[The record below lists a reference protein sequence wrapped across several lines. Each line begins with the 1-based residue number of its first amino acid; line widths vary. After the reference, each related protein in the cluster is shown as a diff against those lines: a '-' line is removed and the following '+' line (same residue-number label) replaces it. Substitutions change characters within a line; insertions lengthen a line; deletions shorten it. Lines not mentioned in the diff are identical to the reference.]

1 MRLILLMM
9 SAGWVLLGQAPSG
22 GAAIEGA
29 VKDSSGLVVAGARL
43 TFTNLDTGDKSTL
56 ESNRDGYFTTPPVQ
70 IGKYRVRCEAAG
82 MKAWEQEV
90 TLETG
95 QTVAIAPVLSPGA
108 VSQTVMVTEEIPQIT
123 TTEPT
128 DATTLDS
135 QRIKELP
142 INGRDLNTL
151 LSEVTPGVEQV
162 IDVNGGVR
170 SGGLMVY
177 STTYTQDGASANNR
191 EFGGST
197 GLQGLESI
205 GEVRV
210 ETSTGNAK
218 SSTPTSVM
226 ITTRSGTN
234 RIHFSLYETIR
245 NNAWGVARHRED
257 VNPNGAP
264 FQLPKLIRNEY
275 GGFIGAPVMLPTFGI
290 NGRKIYDGHNRTFFM
305 VARDSTAL
313 RQGVTKSY
321 SVPTQAM
328 RNGDFSGLETS
339 TALPIT
345 IYDPLTGQSQTQ
357 NNRVIIVRQPFPN
370 NVIPLNRESPLAK
383 YVYGITPL
391 PTDITEPNITS
402 NLKYSFPTNG
412 LGSLNDNPITIRVDH
427 RIGDNDHLYGKTNWG
442 TRTAYFQGTGGS
454 TGVPT
459 SNLAA
464 NVTYLPMQ
472 SWAAGINETHSFGSG
487 LFVETVINRTW
498 QTTKTIDGP
507 PNQQQD
513 WASTL
518 GLPNPYG
525 QVGWPS
531 ILNVG
536 TNFTQYVEG
545 DNRRALGS
553 TITNSQ
559 QNWSLVRGTHN
570 IQFGGAWHDEVQR
583 LEPDQGNISGTA
595 NFNSMATA
603 LESSTL
609 GSTTSPSAVPN
620 TGFDAANFFLGYAA
634 NYNVYLSRG
643 VMKVDEKNYSLY
655 LQDNYKASDR
665 LTLTPGLR
673 WDINPAFNDEHH
685 LINSFDTQN
694 HAIILPEPMSYYY
707 RIGATTPQVVS
718 SFEKVNVT
726 FETAQQ
732 AGRPT
737 NLFSHNYFDFG
748 PRMGAAY
755 RVWDGRRQFVIR
767 GGYGMYISLLPMR
780 TLLAQFSSMAPF
792 KANFSYN
799 PNSAAQS
806 PDGISNWLLRNAP
819 VYIAGVSSTNSVD
832 VASPNSLGI
841 GQSIVALSP
850 DQPNAKI
857 HEWNVEIE
865 KEIGHGMVVRLR
877 YDGRHAWNLDQL
889 SNINP
894 QASDYIWYTET
905 HNTTPTGSYSSVLR
919 RPYDQNAY
927 TDIKF
932 LAKTGMSNSE
942 MGAVEVARRFN
953 HGLQFQFFY
962 TLTNAYRLAGNSFR
976 DSPGAVPSQFL
987 PGTVPTSF
995 DGLNRFLSYARDTG
1009 VPKHRVR
1016 WNWIYDLPFGHGRA
1030 LATSAPKWLNA
1041 AIGGWTLSGSGTIV
1055 SSWFALDSSENT
1067 NFAANSDST
1076 YWWYNGNAQVYG
1088 KKYEITDC
1096 TATPATARTI
1106 ADARCYA
1113 GYLYWNGYISQ
1124 KYIDSYNAYGIPNG
1138 IFGLPSNYK
1147 PAAAPVNPWPVGGK
1161 TTDANAANYDT
1172 NYVNITL
1179 NNNSVV
1185 RVRYDTGLAPLRNQ
1199 YLLGPINWNVDSS
1212 LRKVFQLTENARL
1225 QVAFD
1230 VFNVFNLQ
1238 GTNPPGANGISSLQ
1252 TSFSGFGF
1260 QPRQAQGSFRLQW

>member
-1 MRLILLMM
+1 MKALFMLFALAACVMAQ
-9 SAGWVLLGQAPSG
+9 SSSG
-22 GAAIEGA
+22 GATVQGT
-29 VKDSSGLVVAGARL
+29 VKDATGLVLPSAHVTVA
-43 TFTNLDTGDKSTL
+43 NLETGDKTTL
-56 ESNRDGYFTTPPVQ
+56 DVNSDGYFTTPPMQ
-70 IGKYRVRCEAAG
+70 IGRYRVRCEATG

-90 TLETG
+90 LLETG
-95 QTVAIAPVLSPGA
+95 RTVEVTPVLSPGA
-108 VSQTVMVTEEIPQIT
+108 VNQTVQVTEEIPQIT
-123 TTEPT
+123 TTEAT

-151 LSEVTPGVEQV
+151 LAEVTPGLEQI

-177 STTYTQDGASANNR
+177 ATQYTQDGASANNR

-218 SSTPTSVM
+218 SASPTSV
-226 ITTRSGTN
+226 IVTTRSGTN
-234 RIHFSLYETIR
+234 KIHFSLYETIR

-275 GGFIGAPVMLPTFGI
+275 GGYIGGPVVLP
-290 NGRKIYDGHNRTFFM
+290 KIYNGHNRTFFM
-305 VARDSTAL
+305 VARDMTAL

-328 RNGDFSGLETS
+328 RNGDFSGLETN
-339 TALPIT
+339 TGLPIVL
-345 IYDPLTGQSQTQ
+345 YDPLTGAAVTQ
-357 NNRVIIVRQPFPN
+357 NNRPITQRQPFPN
-370 NVIPLNRESPLAK
+370 NIIPANRESPLAK
-383 YVYGITPL
+383 YIYGITPL
-391 PTDITEPNITS
+391 PSDITEPNITS
-402 NLKYSFPTNG
+402 NLKYAFATTGYGNM
-412 LGSLNDNPITIRVDH
+412 NDNPTTIRVDH
-427 RIGDNDHLYGKTNWG
+427 RLAANDHLYVKGNWG
-442 TRTAYFQGTGGS
+442 TRTAYYQGTGS
-454 TGVPT
+454 TTGVPT

-464 NVTYLPMQ
+464 NVTYLPMR
-472 SWAAGINETHSFGSG
+472 SWAAGINETHTFESG
-487 LFVETVINRTW
+487 FFVETVINRTW
-498 QTTKTIDGP
+498 QTTQTLDGP
-507 PNQQQD
+507 LDQQQN

-525 QVGWPS
+525 QIGWPS

-553 TITNSQ
+553 TISNIQ
-559 QNWSLVRGTHN
+559 QNYTLVKGTHA
-570 IQFGGAWHDEVQR
+570 IQFGGGYHDEVQR

-595 NFNSMATA
+595 NFNSLATA
-603 LESSTL
+603 LESSTT

-643 VMKVDEKNYSLY
+643 VMKVAEKTYAFY
-655 LQDNYKASDR
+655 LQDNYKVNSR

-685 LINSFDTQN
+685 LVNSFDVQN
-694 HAIILPEPMSYYY
+694 HAIVLAEPMGYYY
-707 RIGATTPQVVS
+707 GIGATTPQVVA
-718 SFEKVNVT
+718 SFQKVNVT
-726 FETAQQ
+726 FEGAAQ
-732 AGRPT
+732 AGRLPQ
-737 NLFSHNYFDFG
+737 LFSSNDFDFG

-755 RVWDGRRQFVIR
+755 RVGDGRKQFVVR
-767 GGYGMYISLLPMR
+767 GGYGLYISPLPMR

-792 KANFSYN
+792 KATFSYN
-799 PNSAAQS
+799 PNSASQS

-819 VYIAGVSSTNSVD
+819 EYIAGVSSANSVD
-832 VASPNSLGI
+832 VTNPNTLGI
-841 GQSIVALSP
+841 GQSIVAMASNLPS
-850 DQPNAKI
+850 AKVY
-857 HEWNVEIE
+857 EWNVEIE
-865 KEIGHGMVVRLR
+865 KEITPSTVVRVR
-877 YDGRHAWNLDQL
+877 YLGRHGSNLDQL
-889 SNINP
+889 NNINP

-905 HNTTPTGSYSSVLR
+905 HNATPTGSYSSVLR

-932 LAKTGMSNSE
+932 LSKTGMSNAE
-942 MGAVEVARRFN
+942 MGAVEVSRRFN
-953 HGLQFQFFY
+953 HGLQFQLFY

-976 DSPGAVPSQFL
+976 DSPGGVPSQFL
-987 PGTVPTSF
+987 PGTVPTDSNA
-995 DGLNRFLSYARDTG
+995 LNRFLNYARDTG
-1009 VPKHRVR
+1009 IPKHRVR
-1016 WNWIYDLPFGHGRA
+1016 WNWIYNLPVGRGRA
-1030 LATSAPKWLNA
+1030 FGRNVPKWLDA
-1041 AIGGWTLSGSGTIV
+1041 AVGGWTLSGSGTVV

-1076 YWWYNGNAQVYG
+1076 YWWYDGHAQVYG
-1088 KKYEITDC
+1088 TKYKITDC
-1096 TATPATARTI
+1096 TATPATAKSI
-1106 ADARCYA
+1106 GDARCYA

-1124 KYIDSYNAYGIPNG
+1124 KFINSYNAYGIPNG
-1138 IFGLPSNYK
+1138 IFGLPSDYK
-1147 PAAAPVNPWPVGGK
+1147 PAATPVNPWPVGGK
-1161 TTDANAANYDT
+1161 TTDPNAADYDT
-1172 NYVNITL
+1172 NYVYIKL
-1179 NNNSVV
+1179 NNGSLQ

-1199 YLLGPINWNVDSS
+1199 YLLGPFNWNLDSS
-1212 LRKVFQLTENARL
+1212 MRKTFRMGENARL
-1225 QVAFD
+1225 QVAVD

-1238 GTNPPGANGISSLQ
+1238 GINPPGSNGISTLQ
-1252 TSFSGFGF
+1252 TSYSGFGF
-1260 QPRQAQGSFRLQW
+1260 QPRQAQGSFRFQW